1 VLFSSSVFG
10 QQYSISG
17 EVIDEQGEPISYATV
32 LLLKSV
38 VKSLD
43 TSSGFVE
50 PIGTITDEKG
60 FFEFNELKEWGYSLN
75 VSFIGYKTESKTVQL
90 FKNENFDIVLKE
102 AAESL
107 GEVQLTYKKPTL
119 KKEADRLIF
128 NVANTALIEG
138 TILQVLKS
146 TPGILVLESGITIK
160 GSEPA
165 VYINNKK
172 VQITSRELMQLLESS
187 SANSIKSIEVI
198 TNPSAKYDAD
208 SGTVVNIVM
217 SKNLISGYR
226 GSVFA
231 NYTQGVFPRHNVG
244 TSHFFK
250 NQKTRF
256 NLNYSYTNNK
266 INRDGVN
273 VVNYLDNDN
282 AVEEIWK
289 STINRN
295 TWS

>member
-1 VLFSSSVFG
+1 MLFRS
-10 QQYSISG
+10 
-17 EVIDEQGEPISYATV
+17 
-32 LLLKSV
+32 
-38 VKSLD
+38 
-43 TSSGFVE
+43 
-50 PIGTITDEKG
+50 
-60 FFEFNELKEWGYSLN
+60 
-75 VSFIGYKTESKTVQL
+75 
-90 FKNENFDIVLKE
+90 
-102 AAESL
+102 
-107 GEVQLTYKKPTL
+107 
-119 KKEADRLIF
+119 
-128 NVANTALIEG
+128 
-138 TILQVLKS
+138 
-146 TPGILVLESGITIK
+146 
-160 GSEPA
+160 
-165 VYINNKK
+165 
-172 VQITSRELMQLLESS
+172 
-187 SANSIKSIEVI
+187 NSIKSIEVI